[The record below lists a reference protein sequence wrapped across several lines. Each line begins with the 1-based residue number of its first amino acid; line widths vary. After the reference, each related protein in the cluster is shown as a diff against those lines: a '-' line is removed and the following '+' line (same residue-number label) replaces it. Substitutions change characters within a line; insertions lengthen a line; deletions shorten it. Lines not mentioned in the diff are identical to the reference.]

1 MPTLNTSL
9 PPIEAGIDPYVFY
22 LQGPTADVHV
32 RERPEAYGE
41 LPKADE
47 TLVLDPRFYGL
58 GPVNYLETSL
68 PAFSWL
74 APEDYFA
81 ETPETVFRSDQVTAE
96 AVSLAS
102 RAVIEITDEQAQ
114 QLLRF
119 QQQRGRGSRQQ

>member
-9 PPIEAGIDPYVFY
+9 LSIDPGIDPYVFY
-22 LQGPTADVHV
+22 LQGPTADAHV
-32 RERPEAYGE
+32 RGRPEAYEE
-41 LPKADE
+41 LPRVNE

-58 GPVNYLETSL
+58 APANHLETSL
-68 PAFSWL
+68 PAFSSWL

-102 RAVIEITDEQAQ
+102 HPVIEITDEQAQ
-114 QLLRF
+114 QLLQF
-119 QQQRGRGSRQQ
+119 QQRRASGQ